1 MVRPRYDLKESHL
14 SKMSLHAQDFEILR
28 DTASNY
34 FRGLY
39 VRFAAGGVAYLQFA
53 QSAPI

>member
-1 MVRPRYDLKESHL
+1 
-14 SKMSLHAQDFEILR
+14 MSLHAQDFEILR

-39 VRFAAGGVAYLQFA
+39 VRFAAGGVAHLQFA